1 MEPLER
7 IARLLAM
14 IEIAHVDRAKLRVPS
29 RMLDV
34 AGDAVASGVPVHAF
48 TLRDALCDRTVAG
61 EAAVDRDLAPLLVAL
76 RTVLEPLELRVRL
89 REFSRRDQVTELR
102 RRVAGHREANRGGNE
117 RRPQQ
122 PLRRG

>member
-1 MEPLER
+1 MEPLEG

-14 IEIAHVDRAKLRVPS
+14 VEFAHVDRAELGVPS

-48 TLRDALCDRTVAG
+48 TLRDPLCDRTVAG
-61 EAAVDRDLAPLLVAL
+61 ETAVDRDLPPFLVAL

-89 REFSRRDQVTELR
+89 RELPRRDQVPELR
-102 RRVAGHREANRGGNE
+102 RRVACHREANRYGNE

-122 PLRRG
+122 PFRRE